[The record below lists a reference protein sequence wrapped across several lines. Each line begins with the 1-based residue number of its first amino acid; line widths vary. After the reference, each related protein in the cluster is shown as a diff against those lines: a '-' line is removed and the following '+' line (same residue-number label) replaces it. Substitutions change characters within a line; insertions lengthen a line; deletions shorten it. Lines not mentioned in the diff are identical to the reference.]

1 MPIFRGIDVSVVA
14 SAEAKKLPEYPH
26 PDSASVI
33 LTDGDPTC
41 QKKVK
46 PRISVYIPSMPGEQ
60 FWLKYSVLRIPSQ
73 ASHLYFKML
82 MNGRPITSWGI
93 SMKSDK
99 DGNPERPIRGTVV
112 RALYEPRAQSQDKDL
127 GTGAREI
134 GIETRYFH
142 FMAGLDKKSAAEDGG
157 LIEVQI
163 FRSKGRKRRAPKLP
177 EFRDQDRYGITSPS
191 GGLVE
196 NPQDATFYDWLLVDP
211 KDSPYATF
219 CFHYRSMKSLVQ
231 LSLIPRSESQRS
243 LPRIDSGVSVTESPQ
258 EESPSNS
265 PSMEDDD
272 PCKSGFAL
280 GVEPSDIFTFNNS
293 THIPNENHQRNTTP
307 SQYCLKYPLQG
318 LCVADSSVSTQ
329 QANFDMQD
337 ILPSQTYRRP
347 LPEPPKAASRH
358 SSYSS
363 FKSNCPS
370 LTPSLAQY
378 VDDGEFGDD
387 NVAIGM
393 ARTVVSSA
401 PSMVMLAMK
410 GAKAGDSGSLSD
422 YEHSPPSSIA
432 SDSPGHPEP
441 GAYLTTTGS
450 VLERHIA
457 QLSSPFAARTTK
469 QPDHRRIPISVS
481 EEAIPRRPTPL
492 DHESLGLADS
502 LWIRRTPS
510 PTPKKSISRFWSP
523 RLHKKSTKQEFDRR
537 GERKR
542 HSDSD
547 RRFSRELKAWTFDES
562 TIMLQAVGPI
572 DGTSNRRAGIVIPS
586 PTFHGGFI
594 GDIENDVSPRT
605 EFFDKRNTWELCK
618 EPPTGNWI

>member
-1 MPIFRGIDVSVVA
+1 MPIFRGIDVSIVA

-60 FWLKYSVLRIPSQ
+60 FWLKYSS
-73 ASHLYFKML
+73 SHLYFKML

-211 KDSPYATF
+211 KDSPL
-219 CFHYRSMKSLVQ
+219 CNLLLP
-231 LSLIPRSESQRS
+231 LSINEEPRSAESHPTVGKPTIITANRF
-243 LPRIDSGVSVTESPQ
+243 GCSPQ
-258 EESPSNS
+258 EKSPSNS
-265 PSMEDDD
+265 PGMEDDD
-272 PCKSGFAL
+272 PCKSDFAF
-280 GVEPSDIFTFNNS
+280 GVEPSELFAFDGTAHVPS
-293 THIPNENHQRNTTP
+293 DNHQGSTTP

-318 LCVADSSVSTQ
+318 LSVADSS
-329 QANFDMQD
+329 
-337 ILPSQTYRRP
+337 
-347 LPEPPKAASRH
+347 AASRH

-363 FKSNCPS
+363 LKSNCPS

-410 GAKAGDSGSLSD
+410 GTKGGDSGSLSD
-422 YEHSPPSSIA
+422 YEHSPPSSTA
-432 SDSPGHPEP
+432 SDSQGHPEP

-457 QLSSPFAARTTK
+457 QLSSPFAARTTE
-469 QPDHRRIPISVS
+469 QPDYRRIPISVS

-510 PTPKKSISRFWSP
+510 PTPKKSIGRFWSP

-547 RRFSRELKAWTFDES
+547 RRFSRELKAWTFDENP
-562 TIMLQAVGPI
+562 IMLQAVGPI

-586 PTFHGGFI
+586 PTFHGGFV
-594 GDIENDVSPRT
+594 GNIENDVSPRT